1 MDNVPAEVVS
11 KRNRVEQ
18 SCDSTRRNTTR
29 RNTTSRIQLPMDL
42 VCPVLER
49 LPLID
54 VLRAKLVSH
63 AWNSGADAVLSSKPH
78 SRLLKSPWLLL
89 PPKRDGEG
97 GYTSYPNCAGS
108 DSYRIMNLEEN
119 MVYDLKKST
128 ADLISEFACIGSSH
142 VWLILSD
149 YTTLSPFLFNLF
161 TEARIQLPSF
171 KTLLGISEIEED
183 GGGKILWK
191 GKWMIQA
198 EVELRRCFVSR
209 VLLTAEPTGGD
220 YAVVLLLDSG
230 DLIYYK
236 NGDISWTPFYDSG
249 FPPRTVVEDIMCYE
263 NKLHVLT
270 VDGAIYT
277 WDLGSDGEGGY
288 TSYPNCAG
296 SDSYRIMNLEENLV
310 YDLKKSTSD
319 LISEFACIGS
329 LHGWLILSDYTTLS
343 PFLFNLS
350 TEARIQ
356 LPSLKTLL
364 GISEIEKDGGG
375 IREILWNGK
384 WVIRAEVELRRS
396 FVSRAFLTA
405 EPTGGDCAVVL
416 LLDSGDLIYYKN
428 GDISWTQFY
437 DSGFRNRIVVEDI
450 MCYENKLHVL
460 TVDGAIYTWDLG
472 SGYPENKIYN
482 GYAAPNG
489 RFWRPNCFI
498 SRVYLVQSG
507 GEILLVARNVL
518 IARNVLVARNALEE
532 DDHDITTEIF
542 DVYKLDLE
550 GRKWVEV
557 ETLGDDRSL
566 FLGQNQSVSVST
578 EDFSRCKG
586 NCIYFTHDHFL
597 TLLEISEMGMGMDMG
612 IYSLKDR
619 KISPIFEFPSETLLE
634 FSLIPCWLIPSS
646 C

>member
-1 MDNVPAEVVS
+1 MERLPLKGNVPTEVVA
-11 KRNRVEQ
+11 KRNRVEE
-18 SCDSTRRNTTR
+18 SCDSTR

-42 VCPVLER
+42 VCRILER

-63 AWNSGADAVLSSKPH
+63 DWNSGADAVLSSKSH

-97 GYTSYPNCAGS
+97 GYTSYPSCAGG
-108 DSYRIMNLEEN
+108 DSFRIMNLEEN

-128 ADLISEFACIGSSH
+128 SDLISEFACIGSSH
-142 VWLILSD
+142 GWLILSD

-161 TEARIQLPSF
+161 TEARIQLPSL
-171 KTLLGISEIEED
+171 KTLLGISEIEE
-183 GGGKILWK
+183 
-191 GKWMIQA
+191 
-198 EVELRRCFVSR
+198 
-209 VLLTAEPTGGD
+209 
-220 YAVVLLLDSG
+220 
-230 DLIYYK
+230 
-236 NGDISWTPFYDSG
+236 
-249 FPPRTVVEDIMCYE
+249 
-263 NKLHVLT
+263 
-270 VDGAIYT
+270 
-277 WDLGSDGEGGY
+277 
-288 TSYPNCAG
+288 AG
-296 SDSYRIMNLEENLV
+296 R
-310 YDLKKSTSD
+310 
-319 LISEFACIGS
+319 
-329 LHGWLILSDYTTLS
+329 
-343 PFLFNLS
+343 
-350 TEARIQ
+350 
-356 LPSLKTLL
+356 
-364 GISEIEKDGGG
+364 GICK
-375 IREILWNGK
+375 ILWNGK
-384 WVIRAEVELRRS
+384 WVIRAEVDLRRS

-405 EPTGGDCAVVL
+405 EPIGGDYAMVL
-416 LLDSGDLIYYKN
+416 LLDAGDLIFYKN

-489 RFWRPNCFI
+489 TFQIPNCLI
-498 SRVYLVQSG
+498 SQVYLVQSG
-507 GEILLVARNVL
+507 GEILLVARNLLEGDDDDL
-518 IARNVLVARNALEE
+518 I
-532 DDHDITTEIF
+532 IEIF

-578 EDFSRCKG
+578 KDFSRCKG
-586 NCIYFTHDHFL
+586 CCIYFTHDDQVL
-597 TLLEISEMGMGMDMG
+597 NLLEGDEMGMGMG
-612 IYSLKDR
+612 IYCLKDR

>member
-1 MDNVPAEVVS
+1 MERLLLMDNVPAEVIS
-11 KRNRVEQ
+11 KRNRVEE
-18 SCDSTRRNTTR
+18 SCDS
-29 RNTTSRIQLPMDL
+29 TSRIQLPMDL

-63 AWNSGADAVLSSKPH
+63 DWNSGADAILSSKSH

-89 PPKRDGEG
+89 PPKR
-97 GYTSYPNCAGS
+97 
-108 DSYRIMNLEEN
+108 
-119 MVYDLKKST
+119 
-128 ADLISEFACIGSSH
+128 
-142 VWLILSD
+142 
-149 YTTLSPFLFNLF
+149 
-161 TEARIQLPSF
+161 
-171 KTLLGISEIEED
+171 
-183 GGGKILWK
+183 
-191 GKWMIQA
+191 
-198 EVELRRCFVSR
+198 
-209 VLLTAEPTGGD
+209 
-220 YAVVLLLDSG
+220 
-230 DLIYYK
+230 
-236 NGDISWTPFYDSG
+236 
-249 FPPRTVVEDIMCYE
+249 
-263 NKLHVLT
+263 
-270 VDGAIYT
+270 
-277 WDLGSDGEGGY
+277 DGEGGY

-329 LHGWLILSDYTTLS
+329 SHGWLILSDYTTLS
-343 PFLFNLS
+343 PFLFNLF

-356 LPSLKTLL
+356 LPSLKPLL
-364 GISEIEKDGGG
+364 GISEIEEDGGG
-375 IREILWNGK
+375 ICEILWNGK
-384 WVIRAEVELRRS
+384 WVFRAEVEVRRS

-405 EPTGGDCAVVL
+405 EPTGGDYAVVL

-450 MCYENKLHVL
+450 VCYENKLHFL
-460 TVDGAIYTWDLG
+460 TVDGAIHTWDLG

-489 RFWRPNCFI
+489 TYQRPNCFI
-498 SRVYLVQSG
+498 SRVYLVQSD
-507 GEILLVARNVL
+507 GEILLVARNL
-518 IARNVLVARNALEE
+518 LEE
-532 DDHDITTEIF
+532 DDDDIIIEIF

-578 EDFSRCKG
+578 KDFSRCKG
-586 NCIYFTHDHFL
+586 SCIYFTHDDQVL
-597 TLLEISEMGMGMDMG
+597 NLLEGSEMGMGMG

>member
-1 MDNVPAEVVS
+1 MERLPLMDNVPAEVVS
-11 KRNRVEQ
+11 KRNRVEE
-18 SCDSTRRNTTR
+18 SCDSTR

-42 VCPVLER
+42 VCPFLEQ

-54 VLRAKLVSH
+54 VVRAKLVSH
-63 AWNSGADAVLSSKPH
+63 DWNSGADAVLSSKSH

-128 ADLISEFACIGSSH
+128 ADLISEFALIGSSH
-142 VWLILSD
+142 GLLILSD

-161 TEARIQLPSF
+161 TEARIQLPSL

-183 GGGKILWK
+183 GRGKILRN
-191 GKWMIQA
+191 GKWVIEA

-209 VLLTAEPTGGD
+209 AFLTAEPTGGD

-249 FPPRTVVEDIMCYE
+249 YRNRIVVQDIMCYE
-263 NKLHVLT
+263 K
-270 VDGAIYT
+270 
-277 WDLGSDGEGGY
+277 
-288 TSYPNCAG
+288 
-296 SDSYRIMNLEENLV
+296 
-310 YDLKKSTSD
+310 
-319 LISEFACIGS
+319 
-329 LHGWLILSDYTTLS
+329 
-343 PFLFNLS
+343 
-350 TEARIQ
+350 
-356 LPSLKTLL
+356 
-364 GISEIEKDGGG
+364 
-375 IREILWNGK
+375 
-384 WVIRAEVELRRS
+384 
-396 FVSRAFLTA
+396 
-405 EPTGGDCAVVL
+405 
-416 LLDSGDLIYYKN
+416 
-428 GDISWTQFY
+428 
-437 DSGFRNRIVVEDI
+437 
-450 MCYENKLHVL
+450 KLHVL

-472 SGYPENKIYN
+472 SGCPENKIYN

-489 RFWRPNCFI
+489 TFRRPNCFI
-498 SRVYLVQSG
+498 SRVYLIQSG
-507 GEILLVARNVL
+507 GEILLVARNL
-518 IARNVLVARNALEE
+518 LVEY
-532 DDHDITTEIF
+532 DDEIVIEIF

-566 FLGQNQSVSVST
+566 FLGQNQSVSVLT
-578 EDFSRCKG
+578 KDFSRCKG
-586 NCIYFTHDHFL
+586 NCIYFTHDDHVL
-597 TLLEISEMGMGMDMG
+597 NPLDGSELDMGMG